1 MGIDTAN
8 LNLEPLNGKDS
19 QCTPNA
25 PTNALIVSCSHLRRF
40 VTAMRY
46 YELIIAS
53 NGRSKGSALFAEFC
67 AESYPLFLGDY
78 IHFTRRHR
86 DDMDALK
93 ANAQNVFGL
102 ANCAISQCA
111 LRRRESRKRGRG
123 KGDDGEGEGEGDDFH
138 GDVMASAHFMIYHL
152 REFGLRTLSRLKPK
166 DGDEKG
172 YDDGDDDEMECEDVE
187 FADTMA
193 QIA

>member
-25 PTNALIVSCSHLRRF
+25 PTNALIVSCSHLTRF
-40 VTAMRY
+40 VTSMRY
-46 YELIIAS
+46 FEVLNALK
-53 NGRSKGSALFAEFC
+53 GRSKGSALFAEIC

-102 ANCAISQCA
+102 AKCAISHCRI
-111 LRRRESRKRGRG
+111 RRRESRKRGRG
-123 KGDDGEGEGEGDDFH
+123 KGDDGEGDHFY

-152 REFGLRTLSRLKPK
+152 REFGLRTLPRLKPK
-166 DGDEKG
+166 DGEHKD
-172 YDDGDDDEMECEDVE
+172 DDDEIECEDVE
-187 FADTMA
+187 FADTM
-193 QIA
+193 